1 MTTLVSAGGGS
12 TVLVVTER
20 MSDTGDAVTLALQDL
35 SVRVVRFDLADVAR
49 RHVVLNAQCRKG
61 RWEGALAVGSR
72 ITDLNE
78 VRAILWFH
86 PGVPRIRVDG
96 MTSAEARWASGEAT
110 AGLAGVLG
118 SLDCLHVNHPADI
131 RRAEVKAD
139 VLAVAERYGLVVPP
153 TWIGSDPSSARR
165 FARTAGGGV
174 ITKALTLPQITEP
187 GSRVRSLYTAQV
199 GVDDLGAVAT
209 GITQLQH
216 RVRTS
221 YAVRAH
227 TLGTRTIAVRIDA
240 RTAAGRTDWRADL
253 ESLTY
258 TPTTLPSPVEDAL
271 AALAQHYRLSYAASD
286 LLVDAAGA
294 WHFVDLN
301 PAGQYRWLEAAQPDL
316 GISRALAVLLAGR
329 NELTPAQDVQ
339 AERGTWSAP
348 DA

>member
-1 MTTLVSAGGGS
+1 MTTPVSAGGGS

-20 MSDTGDAVTLALQDL
+20 ESDTGDAVTLALQDL

-61 RWEGALAVGSR
+61 RWEGSLTVGAR
-72 ITDLNE
+72 ITDLADI
-78 VRAILWFH
+78 RAILWFH

-96 MTSAEARWASGEAT
+96 MTPAEARWASGEAT

-139 VLAVAERYGLVVPP
+139 VLAAAERCGLAVPP

-165 FARTAGGGV
+165 FARAAGAGGGV

-199 GVDDLGAVAT
+199 SVDDLGAVT
-209 GITQLQH
+209 DGVTQLQH
-216 RVRTS
+216 RVRTN

-227 TLGTRTIAVRIDA
+227 TLGTRTVAVRIDA
-240 RTAAGRTDWRADL
+240 GTAASRTDWRADL

-258 TPTTLPSPVEDAL
+258 TPTTLPPPVEDAL
-271 AALAQHYRLSYAASD
+271 AALARHYRLSYAASD

-301 PAGQYRWLEAAQPDL
+301 PAGQYRWLEVAQPGL

-329 NELTPAQDVQ
+329 NEFLTPAPEVHAD
-339 AERGTWSAP
+339 
-348 DA
+348 

>member
-1 MTTLVSAGGGS
+1 MTTPMSADGGS

-20 MSDTGDAVTLALQDL
+20 ESDTGDAVTLALQDL
-35 SVRVVRFDLADVAR
+35 SVRVARFDLADVAR
-49 RHVVLNAQCRKG
+49 RHVVLNAQCRGG
-61 RWEGALAVGSR
+61 RWDGSLAVGSR
-72 ITDLNE
+72 ITDLDDI
-78 VRAILWFH
+78 RAILWFH
-86 PGVPRIRVDG
+86 PGVPRIRVNG

-139 VLAVAERYGLVVPP
+139 VVAAAERSGLAVPP
-153 TWIGSDPSSARR
+153 TWIGSDPPSARR
-165 FARTAGGGV
+165 FARAAGGGV

-216 RVRTS
+216 RVHTR

-240 RTAAGRTDWRADL
+240 RTAAGLTDWRADL
-253 ESLTY
+253 ENLTY
-258 TPTTLPSPVEDAL
+258 TPTTLPPSVGAAL
-271 AALAQHYRLSYAASD
+271 TTLAQHYRLPYAASD
-286 LLVDAAGA
+286 LLVDASGV
-294 WHFVDLN
+294 WYFVDLN
-301 PAGQYRWLEAAQPDL
+301 PSGQYRWLEAAQPDL
-316 GISRALAVLLAGR
+316 GISRALAVLLAAGR
-329 NELTPAQDVQ
+329 RSSSV
-339 AERGTWSAP
+339 WSRSRPRAG
-348 DA
+348 